1 MFILETIYKDTLYIH
16 FSNKKHIHDNKLFI
30 RVKKKTQKNN
40 LPVFIADI
48 IVDIIT
54 NTQCNNVNVKYTLFI
69 VARVCLQ
76 VN

>member
-1 MFILETIYKDTLYIH
+1 MNF
-16 FSNKKHIHDNKLFI
+16 LFKF
-30 RVKKKTQKNN
+30 KKKTQNNN

>member
-1 MFILETIYKDTLYIH
+1 MNF
-16 FSNKKHIHDNKLFI
+16 LF
-30 RVKKKTQKNN
+30 KFKNKTQNNN

-54 NTQCNNVNVKYTLFI
+54 DTIADLTTNTQCNNINVKYTLFI
-69 VARVCLQ
+69 LARVCLQ